1 MSVSETAAAVLCACF
16 CVLTSVRRLLSAA
29 GTLLSGDYLPILV
42 LVVIIAT
49 TSTETIETITARFD
63 ANFSLS
69 FSPFFVCPFCV
80 SVCVLNSSWTGKLLC
95 KLLYVLPLP
104 FYHLAPLTLL
114 P

>member
-69 FSPFFVCPFCV
+69 FSPFLSVRFVL
-80 SVCVLNSSWTGKLLC
+80 VCVC
-95 KLLYVLPLP
+95 
-104 FYHLAPLTLL
+104 
-114 P
+114 